1 VTVAAGDWVGWA
13 RDLAG
18 AYEDIAMIARFEPP
32 GSGDVHVCL
41 VMKDG
46 GQASWF
52 AAGKGVEGLAWT
64 TVPGRAALPRL
75 LADERL
81 RRPGLRLYLS
91 FCDVRAL
98 LFAYDGGTERIAG
111 EELVDAPYRMLY
123 PDVGHRPALEE
134 FCLQWGD
141 PVPD

>member
-1 VTVAAGDWVGWA
+1 MTAFDWVAWA
-13 RDLAG
+13 RDVAG
-18 AYEDIAMIARFEPP
+18 TYEDIAMIARFEPP
-32 GSGDVHVCL
+32 ASEGTHVCL
-41 VMKDG
+41 VMRDG

-64 TVPGRAALPRL
+64 TVPGRGALPRV

-81 RRPGLRLYLS
+81 RHPGLRLYVS

-111 EELVDAPYRMLY
+111 EELVDAPYAMLY
-123 PDVGHRPALEE
+123 PDGADRPALEE
-134 FCLQWGD
+134 FYLHWGAPAAD
-141 PVPD
+141 